1 MRNLCV
7 DKVVVDVLPGRF
19 DQVLDEAIRLSET
32 LNSVALGQC
41 LVEFE
46 FNNVTVRVTKKS
58 DPRLIQRDYNRAV
71 SGYVDDKVVGPYPR
85 PVLTDEELESDARIE
100 AEREERWAEKMVA
113 AEAAAE
119 AKRCNLE
126 KRLAE
131 APVLEVVDPGAW
143 ERWSEANADSHGLV
157 VALFAQHW
165 ARLMQLELSSGKKLE
180 DIAEATAKEVDLD
193 GISGAT
199 FYVASETLCAH
210 WVHGAELKS
219 WLNSQG

>member
-71 SGYVDDKVVGPYPR
+71 SGYVDDKVVG
-85 PVLTDEELESDARIE
+85 T
-100 AEREERWAEKMVA
+100 
-113 AEAAAE
+113 
-119 AKRCNLE
+119 
-126 KRLAE
+126 
-131 APVLEVVDPGAW
+131 
-143 ERWSEANADSHGLV
+143 
-157 VALFAQHW
+157 
-165 ARLMQLELSSGKKLE
+165 
-180 DIAEATAKEVDLD
+180 
-193 GISGAT
+193 
-199 FYVASETLCAH
+199 
-210 WVHGAELKS
+210 
-219 WLNSQG
+219 